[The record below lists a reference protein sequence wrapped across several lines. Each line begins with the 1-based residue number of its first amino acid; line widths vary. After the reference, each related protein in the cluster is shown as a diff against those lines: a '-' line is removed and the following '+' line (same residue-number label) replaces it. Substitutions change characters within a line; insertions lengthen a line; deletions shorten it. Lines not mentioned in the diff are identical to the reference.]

1 MSITNMI
8 EDFQMENTE
17 QDPADRR
24 LVVRFSYEAR
34 PDMGKSSDEG
44 RTVYK
49 DVEYVH
55 ILIPGDKTL
64 SVFRPVMPSD
74 KARFSTQYARWQQGR
89 GEAQY
94 GTPLAGW
101 PGVTESQRKELEYF
115 NLKTVE
121 QLAGVADNF
130 AGQMMGVMQL
140 KQMAQKY
147 IDASKERAPTI
158 KILKE
163 LEERDNTIAAM
174 QSQLD
179 RLAALI
185 ENKGK

>member
-1 MSITNMI
+1 ML
-8 EDFQMENTE
+8 EDFQMDNTE
-17 QDPADRR
+17 HDPADRR

-34 PDMGKSSDEG
+34 PDLTKSSEEG

-64 SVFRPVMPSD
+64 SVFRPVQPSD
-74 KARFSTQYARWQQGR
+74 KARFSMQYSKWQQNK
-89 GEAQY
+89 GESLY

-101 PGVTESQRKELEYF
+101 PGLSESQRKELEYY
-115 NLKTVE
+115 NIKTVE

-130 AGQMMGVMQL
+130 ASQMMGVQQL

-147 IDASKERAPTI
+147 IDASKERAPTL
-158 KILKE
+158 KMLKE